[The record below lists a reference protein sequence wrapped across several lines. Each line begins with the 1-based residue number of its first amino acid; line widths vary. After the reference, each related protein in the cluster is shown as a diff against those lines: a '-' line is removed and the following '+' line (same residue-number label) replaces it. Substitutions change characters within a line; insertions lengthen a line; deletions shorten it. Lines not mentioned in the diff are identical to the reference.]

1 MAVIPKGSLVLVTG
15 VNGYI
20 GSHMVDQLLQQ
31 GYNVRGTVRTEA
43 KGQWVKEYF
52 GKKYSNQTLE
62 LEVVPDMAAKGA
74 FDHAVKGTV
83 PHQTSH

>member
-1 MAVIPKGSLVLVTG
+1 VLVTG

-20 GSHMVDQLLQQ
+20 GSHMVDQLLQE

-52 GKKYSNQTLE
+52 GKKYSNQTLD
-62 LEVVPDMAAKGA
+62 LVVVPDMAAKGA

-83 PHQTSH
+83 SHQPSNQH